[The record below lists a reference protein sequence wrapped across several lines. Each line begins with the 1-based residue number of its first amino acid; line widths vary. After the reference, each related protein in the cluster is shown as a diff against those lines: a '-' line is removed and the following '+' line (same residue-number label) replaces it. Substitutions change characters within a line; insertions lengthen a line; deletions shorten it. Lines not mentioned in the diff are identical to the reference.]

1 MHVNTIDAFEQDIM
15 YQVTDLKNFL
25 RSLNVTKIIADQHE
39 RCVFTG
45 AGDSFAAALIAELAS
60 NNRIHCIDPMDIC
73 INPSTVKDRVLYT
86 ISVSGN
92 TKANIAAARIAN
104 KVAEKT
110 IAITANADS
119 RLANICD
126 EVIELKFRNSGVLTA
141 GSIGF
146 TACMLACLSFVK
158 KVQLVD
164 IKQLFKDA
172 QRIASNVTVTD
183 HVYII
188 GSWITYPLAMY
199 GSAKMYEVLGIKA
212 QYAMLEQFCHM
223 ELFSVKKDDTILI
236 LPTDS
241 DYKKASELSTKLT
254 NDGYRVLIC
263 KPRGKNLEEKLLY
276 HAMLLQLIA
285 LQNAKRQNLK
295 ECYFVQNV
303 KLRDVSSSMIY

>member
-15 YQVTDLKNFL
+15 YQVTDLKKFL
-25 RSLNVTKIIADQHE
+25 RSLNITKIIADQHE

-45 AGDSFAAALIAELAS
+45 AGDSFAAALIAELVS

-73 INPSTVKDRVLYT
+73 INPSTVKDRFLYT
-86 ISVSGN
+86 VSVSGN
-92 TKANIAAARIAN
+92 TKTNIAAVRIAN

-126 EVIELKFRNSGVLTA
+126 EVIELKFRNSGILTA

-158 KVQLVD
+158 KVQLGD
-164 IKQLFKDA
+164 IKQLFKYA
-172 QRIASNVTVTD
+172 QRIARNVTVTD
-183 HVYII
+183 HMYII
-188 GSWITYPLAMY
+188 GSWVTYPLAIY

-236 LPTDS
+236 LPTNS
-241 DYKKASELSTKLT
+241 DHKKASELSAKLT
-254 NDGYRVLIC
+254 NDDYRVLIC
-263 KPRGKNLEEKLLY
+263 KPIGKNLEERLLY

-285 LQNAKRQNLK
+285 LQNAKKRNLK
-295 ECYFVQNV
+295 ECYFVKNA